1 MWANEERGEMT
12 ELEDRRKRAPR
23 SERPG
28 KEGAKEEK
36 VISLLSTY
44 HGPGIVHQM
53 LPWWGSY
60 DPVPFLR

>member
-1 MWANEERGEMT
+1 MT
-12 ELEDRRKRAPR
+12 ELEDRRKMAPR